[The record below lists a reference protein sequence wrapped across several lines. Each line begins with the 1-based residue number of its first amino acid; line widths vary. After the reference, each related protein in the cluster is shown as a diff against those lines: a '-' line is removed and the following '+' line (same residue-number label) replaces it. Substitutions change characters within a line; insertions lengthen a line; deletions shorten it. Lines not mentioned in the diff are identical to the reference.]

1 MNKLFMFV
9 LFVVFTG
16 FTSAQIG
23 DKLTQ
28 LPPSEVQ
35 KYAAPLATW
44 SGTYFNSGGY
54 YSASVSKTF
63 GFKLSLVGMMIF
75 IPDDQM
81 TFDVYPYDSYTGTEK
96 SATFFGDKG
105 AAVMGNGG
113 FVIYPPGL
121 NKSSVYAGIPQ
132 IGLSFFGIEGM
143 LRYFPKL
150 KISDVEVDLLGW
162 GLKYNFSQLIPGLPL
177 DIAVQILSNNFEL
190 IHPNADI
197 KTANFAFNVHASK
210 EFGNLIVYG
219 GLQYETTKMDMD
231 YTFNGLGFPG
241 ITPDDRVSISIDGEN
256 NMRLTL
262 GAAVKIAVLVLN
274 VDYNIGSQNALV
286 GGINFEF

>member
-1 MNKLFMFV
+1 MNKLLMFV

-16 FTSAQIG
+16 YSSAQIG

-28 LPPSEVQ
+28 LPPSEV
-35 KYAAPLATW
+35 KVYATPLATW

-54 YSASVSKTF
+54 HTAKVSKTF
-63 GFKLSLVGMMIF
+63 GFKLSLVGMMVF

-81 TFDVYPYDSYTGTEK
+81 TFNVNPYEGYNGTEK

-105 AAVMGNGG
+105 AAIMGNGG
-113 FVIYPPGL
+113 FIIYPPGL
-121 NKSSVYAGIPQ
+121 NYTTVYAGIPQ
-132 IGLSFFGIEGM
+132 IGISFFGIEGM

-177 DIAVQILSNNFEL
+177 DLAIQVLSNNFEL
-190 IHPNADI
+190 LHPNADI
-197 KTANFAFNVHASK
+197 NTANFAVNVHASK
-210 EFGNLIVYG
+210 DFGMITLYG
-219 GLQYETTKMDMD
+219 GIQYENTTMDME
-231 YTFNGLGFPG
+231 YTFDGLGFPG
-241 ITPDDRVSISIDGEN
+241 IMPDERYKISMDGEN
-256 NMRLTL
+256 NMRFTF
-262 GAAVKIAVLVLN
+262 GAALRVAVLVLN
-274 VDYNIGSQNALV
+274 VDYNIGKQDALV